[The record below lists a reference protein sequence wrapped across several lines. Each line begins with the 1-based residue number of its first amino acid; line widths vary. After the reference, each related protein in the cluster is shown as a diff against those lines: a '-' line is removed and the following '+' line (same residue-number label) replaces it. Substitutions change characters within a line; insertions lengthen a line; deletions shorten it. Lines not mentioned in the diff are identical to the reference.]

1 MDINV
6 DNKQFAEW
14 IGEILRCNFSE
25 EDEHYSYV
33 FALDTKYAF
42 NLEKDKLENSLNE
55 LRGYAEVSETVISN
69 GSEYEVLVRE
79 EGPFFRFRPRDND
92 CVVEVDD
99 NENNLCYRL
108 IRPSTTFCLYL
119 IHKASLIGEA
129 RELSRPMPLKRMF
142 EQWSEEDLCVLDLI
156 KRVIGGR
163 LTLHLKSTTR
173 KSHQDFERF
182 SSAFLFNLTYNT
194 DSALVPQRDFE
205 ELLRSNRITRSRR
218 FNLEEL
224 DPPRRYYLPDLIHHY
239 QLAVGTEN
247 PMLEYISY
255 YHIAEHFFESV
266 FNDELIDKV
275 KSTITHPDF
284 SYKRK
289 RDISFL
295 IKDIGKSIKMR
306 DESMTFNEQEGLRLS
321 LIKFVDIDE
330 LVDKIKSYDENL
342 LEHYKIN
349 TVSFA
354 GGVTVNLES
363 DDRELC
369 FKHLAGRIYK
379 TRNAIVHSKE
389 SEKTKYTPFR
399 DDQKLVKEVPLIRF
413 VAEQIIF
420 STSQLA

>member
-1 MDINV
+1 MNISV
-6 DNKQFAEW
+6 DDKKFAEW
-14 IGEILRCNFSE
+14 IGEILRCDLSE
-25 EDEHYSYV
+25 QDNHYLYV
-33 FALDTKYAF
+33 FKHDDECSF
-42 NLEKDKLENSLNE
+42 NLSKIKLEDTLNE
-55 LRGYAEVSETVISN
+55 LRNYTEVSETVISN

-92 CVVEVDD
+92 CVVEVEDI
-99 NENNLCYRL
+99 ENNLSYRL
-108 IRPSTTFCLYL
+108 IRPSTVFCLYL
-119 IHKASLIGEA
+119 IHKASLTGEV
-129 RELSRPMPLKRMF
+129 RELSKPMALRRMY
-142 EQWSEEDLCVLDLI
+142 EHWAEENLCVLDLI

-163 LTLHLKSTTR
+163 LTLHLKSSVE
-173 KSHQDFERF
+173 KSNQDFERF
-182 SSAFLFNLTYNT
+182 SLAFLFNFTYNT

-224 DPPRRYYLPDLIHHY
+224 DPPRRYYLPDLVHYY
-239 QLAVGTEN
+239 QLAVGTKN
-247 PMLEYISY
+247 PMLEYLSY

-275 KSTITHPDF
+275 KDTITHPEF

-289 RDISFL
+289 KDISSL

-321 LIKFVDIDE
+321 LIKFVNVDE
-330 LVDKIKSYDENL
+330 LVDKIKSYDESL
-342 LEHYKIN
+342 LEHYKTN
-349 TVSFA
+349 AVSFA

-363 DDRELC
+363 DERELC
-369 FKHLAGRIYK
+369 FKHLASRIYK
-379 TRNAIVHSKE
+379 TRNAIVHRKE